1 MGAECTMKQEHAA
14 AFKESGV
21 KTQLMGTLSVFDHA
35 IFKKSMTI
43 PLSWDLLQVI
53 FQWN

>member
-1 MGAECTMKQEHAA
+1 MERAMKQEHAA

-21 KTQLMGTLSVFDHA
+21 RAQLMCVLAVFDHA